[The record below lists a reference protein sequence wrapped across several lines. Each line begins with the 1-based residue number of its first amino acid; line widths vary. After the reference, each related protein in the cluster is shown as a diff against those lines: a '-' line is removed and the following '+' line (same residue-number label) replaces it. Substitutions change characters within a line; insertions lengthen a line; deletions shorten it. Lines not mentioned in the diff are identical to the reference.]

1 MCIRDRFI
9 GQNRV
14 VYTPNGG
21 EVELILGVEER
32 ITVKRE
38 LIRREVDK
46 RLLRDQRQVV
56 YGYEIKLENLLT
68 SAANVTVQDQYP
80 VSRHDQ
86 IKVRLDRAVPEP
98 VEHTDLHILKWQM
111 TLAAGEK
118 KTIQFEYQVEHPRAL
133 PIAGLAD

>member
-1 MCIRDRFI
+1 MGEEFHRPEPDRVHAKRRRRGI
-9 GQNRV
+9 D
-14 VYTPNGG
+14 P
-21 EVELILGVEER
+21 GVEER

-56 YGYEIKLENLLT
+56 WRVRDQAGK
-68 SAANVTVQDQYP
+68 SADFAANVTVQDQYP

-86 IKVRLDRAVPEP
+86 IKVRLDRRPVPEP
-98 VEHTDLHILKWQM
+98 VEHTDMHILKWQ
-111 TLAAGEK
+111 LALASGEK